1 MCCYY
6 PACLSVEPRPDSA
19 SPTETA
25 RTDPKINPVALIAAC
40 AEKLRRRL
48 AGNPTTVGLLPT
60 PTDVQAASA
69 LLAELWEVTRRHGYD
84 PREWEAVADLPGAC
98 LALVLSAPDETEPA
112 RAD

>member
-1 MCCYY
+1 M
-6 PACLSVEPRPDSA
+6 
-19 SPTETA
+19 
-25 RTDPKINPVALIAAC
+25 ALIAAC